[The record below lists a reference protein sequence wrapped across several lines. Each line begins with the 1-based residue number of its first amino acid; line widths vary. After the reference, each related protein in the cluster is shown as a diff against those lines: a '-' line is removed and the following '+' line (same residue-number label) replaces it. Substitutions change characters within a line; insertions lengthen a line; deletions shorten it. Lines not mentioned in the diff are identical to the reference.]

1 MKNNSTPHEAHAFWR
16 EGRARSKTLRRLTVI
31 SLLMAGS
38 VVQAAPASIVLGQ
51 SLNLG
56 PDSDGGGLRIEAATK
71 GYIASVNAA
80 GGIRGKKIELV
91 SLNDDGDPK
100 IHAKNLKTLAENR
113 GAVAFMNCQD
123 DASCM
128 AATTA
133 AAELH
138 VPLVG
143 VMSGLKTLP
152 NAGASWVFKV
162 RPDYEREAVMLG
174 KQLITMACSRIVI
187 VTDAPNSEPVKVLSK
202 RLAESALSV
211 TVLQTGSS
219 SAATQ
224 TLMKELQKGDYH
236 AAVMIVSL
244 KTIEGLMDSQIT
256 ARPEWP
262 RVIVSLSSNHL
273 QTLMAGFKN
282 HSFGFTHVVPNPEI
296 LDRPLTQEFQRT
308 MDKYGA
314 GHSST
319 FVGMEAYLNTKL
331 LVEALSRTSKDD
343 AKTLASTLR
352 AMDNVDLGGFRVSF
366 ANGADNGSSWVDIGI
381 RSRYGQLLR

>member
-1 MKNNSTPHEAHAFWR
+1 MEKIGISQEALALWLWSC
-16 EGRARSKTLRRLTVI
+16 GRCSALSRFAML
-31 SLLMAGS
+31 SLLVVAGVAQGAES
-38 VVQAAPASIVLGQ
+38 TIVVGQ

-80 GGIRGKKIELV
+80 GGIKGKKIELV

-100 IHAKNLKTLAENR
+100 IHARNLKNLTEKR

-128 AATTA
+128 VATA
-133 AAELH
+133 VASELQ

-143 VMSGLKTLP
+143 VMSGLKSLSNSGGP
-152 NAGASWVFKV
+152 WVFRL

-174 KQLITMACSRIVI
+174 KQLITMASSRIVI
-187 VTDAPNSEPVKVLSK
+187 VTDAPNSEPVKALRNGLS
-202 RLAESALSV
+202 RESLSV
-211 TVLQTGSS
+211 TVLQTGSNA
-219 SAATQ
+219 AATE
-224 TLMKELQKGDYH
+224 TLLKNLDKGTYH
-236 AAVMIVSL
+236 AAVMMVSL
-244 KTIEGLMDSQIT
+244 KTIEEMMDKQVT

-262 RVIVSLSSNHL
+262 RVIASLSSNHL
-273 QTLMAGFKN
+273 QTLIAGFKR

-319 FVGMEAYLNTKL
+319 FVGMEAYVNTKV
-331 LVEALSRTSKDD
+331 LVEALQRAPRAEPKALTT
-343 AKTLASTLR
+343 ALR
-352 AMDNVDLGGFRVSF
+352 AMDNLDLGGFRVSF
-366 ANGADNGSSWVDIGI
+366 ANGADSASSWVEIGF

>member
-1 MKNNSTPHEAHAFWR
+1 MKKNGAQQKSLTSWIQTA
-16 EGRARSKTLRRLTVI
+16 ARSKALSSLVI
-31 SLLMAGS
+31 LNLLLAAGT
-38 VVQAAPASIVLGQ
+38 VQAAESPIVVGQ

-80 GGIRGKKIELV
+80 GGIKGRKIELV

-100 IHAKNLKTLAENR
+100 LNAKNLKTLAER

-123 DASCM
+123 DASCTV
-128 AATTA
+128 ATA
-133 AAELH
+133 VASELQ

-152 NAGASWVFKV
+152 NADGPWIFRV
-162 RPDYEREAVMLG
+162 RPDYEREAVRLG
-174 KQLITMACSRIVI
+174 KQLIAMACSRIVI
-187 VTDAPNSEPVKVLSK
+187 VTDTPNSETVKALRNSLVK
-202 RLAESALSV
+202 ESLSV
-211 TVLQTGSS
+211 TVMQTGSS
-219 SAATQ
+219 TAATEA
-224 TLMKELQKGDYH
+224 LLKDIAKGPYH
-236 AAVMIVSL
+236 AAVMVVSL
-244 KTIEGLMDSQIT
+244 KTIEGLMDNQIT

-282 HSFGFTHVVPNPEI
+282 HSFGFTYVVPNPEI

-319 FVGMEAYLNTKL
+319 FVGMEAYVNTKL
-331 LVEALSRTSKDD
+331 LVEALQRASRIEPKAVAT
-343 AKTLASTLR
+343 TLR
-352 AMDNVDLGGFRVSF
+352 AMDNVDLGGFRVTF
-366 ANGADNGSSWVDIGI
+366 ANGATNGSSWVDIGI
-381 RSRYGQLLR
+381 RSRYGQLLH

>member
-1 MKNNSTPHEAHAFWR
+1 MKKNSVEHR
-16 EGRARSKTLRRLTVI
+16 TLASWIGSCAPRKAVSRLVVLN
-31 SLLMAGS
+31 LLLLAGL
-38 VVQAAPASIVLGQ
+38 VQAAETTIVVGQ

-56 PDSDGGGLRIEAATK
+56 PDSDGGGLRIDAATK

-80 GGIRGKKIELV
+80 GGIQGKKIELV

-100 IHAKNLKTLAENR
+100 IHARNLKNLVEKR
-113 GAVAFMNCQD
+113 GAIAFLNCQD

-128 AATTA
+128 VAATVS
-133 AAELH
+133 AELQ

-152 NAGASWVFKV
+152 NADGPWIFRV

-174 KQLITMACSRIVI
+174 KQLLSMACSRIVI
-187 VTDAPNSEPVKVLSK
+187 VTDAPNSEPVKAL
-202 RLAESALSV
+202 RDGLARESLNV
-211 TVLQTGSS
+211 TVLQAGL
-219 SAATQ
+219 SAAATE
-224 TLMKELQKGDYH
+224 TLLKDLDKGPYH
-236 AAVMIVSL
+236 AAVMVVSL
-244 KTIEGLMDSQIT
+244 KTIEGLMDNQIT

-262 RVIVSLSSNHL
+262 RVIASLSSNHL

-282 HSFGFTHVVPNPEI
+282 HSFGFTYVVPNPEI

-319 FVGMEAYLNTKL
+319 FVGMEAYVNTKV
-331 LVEALSRTSKDD
+331 LVEALNRVSRGEP
-343 AKTLASTLR
+343 KTLATALR
-352 AMDNVDLGGFRVSF
+352 AMNNVDLGGFRVSF
-366 ANGADNGSSWVDIGI
+366 SNGHGSGSSWVDIGI

>member
-1 MKNNSTPHEAHAFWR
+1 MKKIGSKPGALALCIKNR
-16 EGRARSKTLRRLTVI
+16 GRFKAVNRCVMLG
-31 SLLMAGS
+31 LLVACGMA
-38 VVQAAPASIVLGQ
+38 QAAEPPIVVGQ

-71 GYIASVNAA
+71 GYIASINAA
-80 GGIRGKKIELV
+80 GGVKGRKIELV

-100 IHAKNLKTLAENR
+100 IHAKNLKNLAENR

-128 AATTA
+128 VATA
-133 AAELH
+133 VASELQ

-143 VMSGLKTLP
+143 VMSGLKSLP
-152 NAGASWVFKV
+152 NADGPWIFRV
-162 RPDYEREAVMLG
+162 RPDYEREAVRLG
-174 KQLITMACSRIVI
+174 KQLVSMACSRIVI
-187 VTDAPNSEPVKVLSK
+187 VTDAPGSEPVKVLRAS
-202 RLAESALSV
+202 LARESLSV
-211 TVLQTGSS
+211 AVLETGSNP
-219 SAATQ
+219 AATQ
-224 TLMKELQKGDYH
+224 TLLKNLEKGPYH
-236 AAVMIVSL
+236 AAVMVVSL
-244 KTIEGLMDSQIT
+244 KTLEGLMDNQIT

-282 HSFGFTHVVPNPEI
+282 HSFGFTYVVPNPEI

-319 FVGMEAYLNTKL
+319 FVGMEAYVNTKL
-331 LVEALSRTSKDD
+331 LVEALQRASRAEPKAVAT
-343 AKTLASTLR
+343 ALR
-352 AMDNVDLGGFRVSF
+352 SMDNVDLGGFRVSF
-366 ANGADNGSSWVDIGI
+366 SNGAASGSSWIDIGI
-381 RSRYGQLLR
+381 RSRYGQLLH

>member
-1 MKNNSTPHEAHAFWR
+1 MKKIS
-16 EGRARSKTLRRLTVI
+16 SKSEVLALWMKSRGCFKAVNRCVMLG
-31 SLLMAGS
+31 LLMACGMA
-38 VVQAAPASIVLGQ
+38 QAAEPPIVVGQ

-56 PDSDGGGLRIEAATK
+56 PDSDGGGLRIDAATK

-80 GGIRGKKIELV
+80 GGVKGRKIELV

-100 IHAKNLKTLAENR
+100 IHAKNLKNLAEKR

-128 AATTA
+128 VATA
-133 AAELH
+133 VASELQ

-152 NAGASWVFKV
+152 NADGPWIFRV
-162 RPDYEREAVMLG
+162 RPDYGREAVRLG
-174 KQLITMACSRIVI
+174 KQLVTMACSRIVI
-187 VTDAPNSEPVKVLSK
+187 VTDAPGSEPVKALRDS
-202 RLAESALSV
+202 LARESLSV
-211 TVLQTGSS
+211 TVLQTGNSE
-219 SAATQ
+219 AATK
-224 TLMKELQKGDYH
+224 TLLKDLEKGAYH
-236 AAVMIVSL
+236 AAAMVVSL
-244 KTIEGLMDSQIT
+244 KTLEGLMDNQIT

-282 HSFGFTHVVPNPEI
+282 HSFGFTYVVPNPEI

-319 FVGMEAYLNTKL
+319 FVGMEAYVNTKL
-331 LVEALSRTSKDD
+331 LVEALQRAPRTEPK
-343 AKTLASTLR
+343 ALATTLR
-352 AMDNVDLGGFRVSF
+352 AMDNVDLGGFSVSF
-366 ANGADNGSSWVDIGI
+366 LNGAASGSSWIDIGI
-381 RSRYGQLLR
+381 RSRYGQLLH